1 MYDAKMH
8 ALSLMVCVVGDL
20 HTITTTAINEP
31 TRNRIRSTFTH
42 THTHYTQ
49 KHVYMNVFIV
59 YQLQTLHTH
68 THIYNNIF
76 RGFCSRRGDMTIGR
90 RNTPAPRATV
100 WNFQNEVD
108 CASLADIVVVQYQYV
123 LIYYTGWA
131 IKHKT

>member
-1 MYDAKMH
+1 MSICVCIQKSAHLIKPKIWRYIKNKQYKNQLTKTYMYDAKMH

-68 THIYNNIF
+68 TYI
-76 RGFCSRRGDMTIGR
+76 
-90 RNTPAPRATV
+90 
-100 WNFQNEVD
+100 
-108 CASLADIVVVQYQYV
+108 
-123 LIYYTGWA
+123 
-131 IKHKT
+131 